1 MESDFSLI
9 KPSRKT
15 TKKSVANEPSSTP
28 TRKYSLEDFNKFRQ
42 TMKIQIPQSIID
54 KIKIIYN
61 ETMKS
66 KTEYMNSRM
75 KAYDKP
81 SYNNQTSYASD
92 TAINRT
98 SFNTSA
104 TATKKR
110 KNRTHEL
117 SDEDW
122 ETMRNFKITQK
133 DKKIGIEKK
142 YDELRSLLNKLT
154 DNTYEEIKSDIVN
167 TIKTHVGEETGHTY
181 YDFAVIIGFI
191 FEIVKSNAF
200 YSKLYANFIYDL
212 FQMDASFVNWFQV
225 NFSSLISSLYGVEL
239 HKNDIRIGNAE
250 KDYDDFCEINKE
262 NEQRRNLAVFFCDMK
277 HRNGEYFV
285 KNEKMYDDAEYVVKY
300 YELFLNYGE
309 NDEEQE
315 QCAEACELFCVL
327 YKNLLMTPDV
337 DEKLVDRVRQ
347 LEPELCANLRTITKL
362 KRSELKQDYPGIT
375 SKTLFKLMD
384 VDLKII

>member
-1 MESDFSLI
+1 MDSDFALI
-9 KPSRKT
+9 KQLRKT
-15 TKKSVANEPSSTP
+15 SKKSVTNEPSSTP
-28 TRKYSLEDFNKFRQ
+28 TRIYSLEDFNKFRQ

-54 KIKIIYN
+54 KLQIIYN

-66 KTEYMNSRM
+66 KTEYMNSRVN
-75 KAYDKP
+75 AYDKP
-81 SYNNQTSYASD
+81 SYNNHTSYTSD
-92 TAINRT
+92 TTITRT
-98 SFNTSA
+98 NFNAS
-104 TATKKR
+104 ATKKR

-154 DNTYEEIKSDIVN
+154 DDTYEEIKN
-167 TIKTHVGEETGHTY
+167 TIISTINTHIGAETGHSY
-181 YDFAVIIGFI
+181 YDFAVIIEFV
-191 FEIVKSNAF
+191 FEIVKTNAF

-212 FQMDASFVNWFQV
+212 FQVDASFVDWFQA
-225 NFSSLISSLYGVEL
+225 NFSSLIASLYGIEL

-262 NEQRRNLAVFFCDMK
+262 NEERRNLAVFFCDMK
-277 HRNGEYFV
+277 HKNSDYFV
-285 KNEKMYDDAEYVVKY
+285 KKDKMYEAAEYVVKY
-300 YELFLNYGE
+300 YDLFLNYGE
-309 NDEEQE
+309 NDEAQE
-315 QCAEACELFCVL
+315 QCAEACELFCIL
-327 YKNLLMTPDV
+327 YKNLLMTPHV
-337 DEKLVDRVRQ
+337 DETLVAMIRQ
-347 LEPELCANLRTITKL
+347 LSPEMCVNLRTITKL
-362 KRSELKQDYPGIT
+362 KRGDLKQDYPGIT

>member
-1 MESDFSLI
+1 MDSDFALI
-9 KPSRKT
+9 KQSRKT
-15 TKKSVANEPSSTP
+15 SKKSVTNEPSSTP
-28 TRKYSLEDFNKFRQ
+28 TRIYSLEDFNKFRQ

-54 KIKIIYN
+54 KLQIIYN

-66 KTEYMNSRM
+66 KTEYMNSRVN
-75 KAYDKP
+75 AYDKP
-81 SYNNQTSYASD
+81 SYNNHTSYTSD
-92 TAINRT
+92 TTINRT
-98 SFNTSA
+98 NFNAS
-104 TATKKR
+104 ATKKR

-154 DNTYEEIKSDIVN
+154 DDTYEEIKN
-167 TIKTHVGEETGHTY
+167 TIISTINTHIGAETGHSY
-181 YDFAVIIGFI
+181 YDFAVIIEFV
-191 FEIVKSNAF
+191 FEIVKTNAF

-212 FQMDASFVNWFQV
+212 FQVDAYFVDWFQA
-225 NFSSLISSLYGVEL
+225 NFSSLIASLYGIEL

-262 NEQRRNLAVFFCDMK
+262 NEERRNLAIFFCDMK
-277 HRNGEYFV
+277 HKNSDYFV
-285 KNEKMYDDAEYVVKY
+285 KKDKMYEAAEYVVKY
-300 YELFLNYGE
+300 YDLFLNYGE
-309 NDEEQE
+309 NDEAQE
-315 QCAEACELFCVL
+315 QCAEACELFCIL
-327 YKNLLMTPDV
+327 YKNLLMTPHV
-337 DEKLVDRVRQ
+337 DETLVAMIRQ
-347 LEPELCANLRTITKL
+347 LSPEMCVNLRTITKL
-362 KRSELKQDYPGIT
+362 KRNDLKQDYPGIT